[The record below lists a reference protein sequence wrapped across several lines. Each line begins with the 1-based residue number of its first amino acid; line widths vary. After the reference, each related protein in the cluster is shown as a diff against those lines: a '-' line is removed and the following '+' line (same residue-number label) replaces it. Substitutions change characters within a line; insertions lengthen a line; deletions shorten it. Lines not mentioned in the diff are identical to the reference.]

1 MLGASM
7 SYFFLMPQ
15 ALQKIFGIT
24 PLLAAVAF
32 LPLTVVQFISS
43 LFVAKLTF
51 KTSNTFVMILGALID
66 TFGLFLGSLIKVEHG
81 HLLGVALPML

>member
-1 MLGASM
+1 
-7 SYFFLMPQ
+7 MPQ

-51 KTSNTFVMILGALID
+51 KK
-66 TFGLFLGSLIKVEHG
+66 IKVIFVYI
-81 HLLGVALPML
+81 LYNSYLSAALCK

>member
-1 MLGASM
+1 M

-51 KTSNTFVMILGALID
+51 TFYIIVIYQQLYVD
-66 TFGLFLGSLIKVEHG
+66 N
-81 HLLGVALPML
+81 

>member
-1 MLGASM
+1 
-7 SYFFLMPQ
+7 MPQ

-51 KTSNTFVMILGALID
+51 KFYIIVIYQQLYVNN
-66 TFGLFLGSLIKVEHG
+66 
-81 HLLGVALPML
+81 

>member
-1 MLGASM
+1 M

-51 KTSNTFVMILGALID
+51 KFYIIVIYQQLYVNN
-66 TFGLFLGSLIKVEHG
+66 
-81 HLLGVALPML
+81 

>member
-1 MLGASM
+1 
-7 SYFFLMPQ
+7 MPQ

-24 PLLAAVAF
+24 PLLATVAF

-51 KTSNTFVMILGALID
+51 KKIKFIFVYILYNSYLSAALC
-66 TFGLFLGSLIKVEHG
+66 K
-81 HLLGVALPML
+81 

>member
-1 MLGASM
+1 M

-51 KTSNTFVMILGALID
+51 TFYIIVIYQQLY
-66 TFGLFLGSLIKVEHG
+66 VNN
-81 HLLGVALPML
+81 